1 MGTKT
6 PRPDTLE
13 PEIVR
18 LIDLYVN
25 DVMAEPDTVFAPPR
39 GRLAR
44 SSESM
49 QPIDDFMAPPSVD
62 PAAELVRVLAAAM
75 PGADPD
81 GPEFVDESPT
91 DLSSP
96 PTHIAGDDE
105 DTAVFST
112 RRRR

>member
-6 PRPDTLE
+6 PGQDTLE
-13 PEIVR
+13 PEILR

-25 DVMAEPDTVFAPPR
+25 DVMAEPDTAFAPPR

-49 QPIDDFMAPPSVD
+49 QPIDDVMAPPSVD

-75 PGADPD
+75 PDAE
-81 GPEFVDESPT
+81 PEFVDESPT

-96 PTHIAGDDE
+96 PTHIPGDDE
-105 DTAVFST
+105 DTAAFST
-112 RRRR
+112 RRRRRR